1 MSLVWSQSCFE
12 LRTWLSHP
20 PLCKPQ
26 GFLSTELVI
35 SSMPSPQPTIQKG
48 THKDVC
54 AWFAIST
61 TNPDWWVPSNGCRHG
76 WVPQTQRPGW
86 AISYDLPFISADC
99 LLRKRKRT
107 SSFFLNWTLSS
118 WTSHW
123 RNVGRRVPPWPPWDS
138 SAQLSDHK
146 IWKSSLQV
154 LGGKRNKWRD
164 WSWDVISSLYHKK
177 GMEKLVSKWI

>member
-1 MSLVWSQSCFE
+1 MSLVWSQSCFN

-86 AISYDLPFISADC
+86 AISYDLPFLSQQIVC
-99 LLRKRKRT
+99 WEKG
-107 SSFFLNWTLSS
+107 NEHHHSS
-118 WTSHW
+118 WTGHFLPEPATGGMLAEEFLHDLHEIPQPSCLII
-123 RNVGRRVPPWPPWDS
+123 RSG
-138 SAQLSDHK
+138 
-146 IWKSSLQV
+146 SLAF
-154 LGGKRNKWRD
+154 RC
-164 WSWDVISSLYHKK
+164 
-177 GMEKLVSKWI
+177 